1 MSVTVSH
8 KVGLEVPAEWRALQ
22 ILEIWI
28 VAVDGDFIGVFFSEE
43 EANVYAQWV
52 EWRISEEL
60 KQASEPTSGPR
71 LG

>member
-1 MSVTVSH
+1 MSVTISH
-8 KVGLEVPAEWRALQ
+8 KVGLEVPEEWRTLQ

-28 VAVDGDFIGVFFSEE
+28 VAIDGEPMGVFFSGE
-43 EANVYAQWV
+43 EANAYAHWT

-60 KQASEPTSGPR
+60 KRSSEPSSGPR